1 MSELLHAFV
10 LGIVEGLT
18 EFIPVS
24 STGHLIIAGHLLGF
38 EGPKASTFEVFI
50 QLGAILAVVLL
61 YKERFIRLCTF
72 EKSTGFTGL
81 KGLLLLGLTTFP
93 ALALGA
99 VAHGFIKAYLFT
111 PVTVALG
118 LGIGGVGILVMERC
132 LPRVR
137 KSGIDSLNWEDA
149 LAVGL
154 YQCLA
159 LWPGVSRS
167 ASTILG
173 GMSVGI
179 ERETAA
185 QYSFL
190 AAVPV
195 MFAATMFD
203 LYKSLRFLDGS
214 DMPTFF
220 IGFAVSFIAAWLA
233 VKFFIR
239 FLMGHT
245 LDAFGW
251 YRILAA
257 LGVLLILR

>member
-154 YQCLA
+154 YLRRHHVRSLQKPA
-159 LWPGVSRS
+159 IPG
-167 ASTILG
+167 
-173 GMSVGI
+173 
-179 ERETAA
+179 
-185 QYSFL
+185 
-190 AAVPV
+190 
-195 MFAATMFD
+195 
-203 LYKSLRFLDGS
+203 
-214 DMPTFF
+214 
-220 IGFAVSFIAAWLA
+220 
-233 VKFFIR
+233 
-239 FLMGHT
+239 
-245 LDAFGW
+245 
-251 YRILAA
+251 
-257 LGVLLILR
+257 

>member
-1 MSELLHAFV
+1 MIDLLLAVV

-24 STGHLIIAGHLLGF
+24 STGHLIIVGHLLGF

-50 QLGAILAVVLL
+50 QLGAILAVVVL
-61 YKERFIRLCTF
+61 YRKRFKRLCTF
-72 EKSTGFTGL
+72 GKSDGFTGL
-81 KGLLLLGLTTFP
+81 NGIFLLSLTTLP

-99 VAHGFIKAYLFT
+99 VAHGLIKTYLFR
-111 PVTVALG
+111 PATVAFG
-118 LGIGGVGILVMERC
+118 LGIGGIGIIVVERH

-149 LAVGL
+149 LAVGFC
-154 YQCLA
+154 QCLA

-173 GMSVGI
+173 GMAVGI

-195 MFAATMFD
+195 MFAATIFD

-214 DMPTFF
+214 DLPTFF
-220 IGFAVSFIAAWLA
+220 IGFVVSFIAACFA
-233 VKFFIR
+233 VKCFIR
-239 FLMGHT
+239 FLMSHT
-245 LDAFGW
+245 LEAFGW
-251 YRILAA
+251 YRIVAA
-257 LGVLLILR
+257 LAVLWIFR

>member
-1 MSELLHAFV
+1 
-10 LGIVEGLT
+10 
-18 EFIPVS
+18 
-24 STGHLIIAGHLLGF
+24 
-38 EGPKASTFEVFI
+38 
-50 QLGAILAVVLL
+50 
-61 YKERFIRLCTF
+61 
-72 EKSTGFTGL
+72 
-81 KGLLLLGLTTFP
+81 LTTFP
-93 ALALGA
+93 ELALWA
-99 VAHGFIKAYLFT
+99 LAHGFIKAYLFT

-173 GMSVGI
+173 GMSVGL

-203 LYKSLRFLDGS
+203 LYKSLRFLDES

>member
-1 MSELLHAFV
+1 MIELFHAFV
-10 LGIVEGLT
+10 LGVVEGLT

-38 EGPKASTFEVFI
+38 EGPKAATFEVFI
-50 QLGAILAVVLL
+50 QFGAVLAVVLL
-61 YKERFIRLCTF
+61 YKGRFIRLCTF

-81 KGLLLLGLTTFP
+81 KGLLLLGLTTCP

-99 VAHGFIKAYLFT
+99 IAHGFIKAYLFT
-111 PVTVALG
+111 PATVALG
-118 LGIGGVGILVMERC
+118 LGIGGVGILVTERC

-137 KSGIDSLNWEDA
+137 KAGIDSLNWEDA

-154 YQCLA
+154 CQCLA

-173 GMSVGI
+173 GMSAGI

-220 IGFAVSFIAAWLA
+220 MGFAVSFIAAWLA
-233 VKFFIR
+233 VKLFIR
-239 FLMGHT
+239 FLVRHT
-245 LDAFGW
+245 LDVFGW
-251 YRILAA
+251 YRIMAA